1 MSIFI
6 TEGPSAAD
14 PLDVAP
20 ITVIAP
26 ITALGLGGY
35 PIRIVA
41 NTWRSRAA
49 VWLLR
54 RYVQRVLEAS
64 NVSRTF

>member
-6 TEGPSAAD
+6 TRGPSAAD
-14 PLDVAP
+14 PRDVAP

-35 PIRIVA
+35 PIRIMA
-41 NTWRSRAA
+41 DTWRPRLA

-54 RYVQRVLEAS
+54 RYVQSVLEE
-64 NVSRTF
+64 